1 MRPDDQPKAVTPDL
15 CHLILLESVVRAGA
29 AAVNAPPPIELDA
42 REAGLVEVIGVVAA
56 GTWSSGLGSLLGPY
70 PFARC
75 PTVPGRET
83 TEAVTAPD
91 QGADRPGHG
100 FRAAPRTPRPRGRNH
115 LDHLKKGMFVKK
127 GNSARAIALACT
139 SVTLWLGL
147 SALGASGCAA
157 VTGDDAMRESTSI
170 TVSNCD
176 FPTSVRPDSTYVTSF
191 GNCYLCLYEEVSAHA
206 RYPWRDYY
214 CTYNPDTDL
223 NDLHYILKI
232 PGKGA

>member
-1 MRPDDQPKAVTPDL
+1 M
-15 CHLILLESVVRAGA
+15 RAGA